1 MSTSGRLKGGGKVSN
16 FNGFFN
22 QYPYTNYHELN
33 LDYILKQLKELEKSI
48 SDFLEDAEKY
58 TDEVADNLKQIISD
72 LNIKIDNNYSTT
84 IKYIDEQDNILKN
97 GIDDLKTELSRLLD
111 NVNSLYIEAN
121 KYTDEAILNNN
132 EYIIKEV
139 SKGLEF
145 IKVLNYF
152 TGQYE
157 SVQDMFDFLAYL
169 HTQDAISYEELVTL
183 SVSYDEMAT
192 KNFDYTDLA
201 TKGKEIL
208 SNG

>member
-1 MSTSGRLKGGGKVSN
+1 MSS

-33 LDYILKQLKELEKSI
+33 LDYILKQLKELEKTI
-48 SDFLEDAEKY
+48 FDILENAEKY

-72 LNIKIDNNYSTT
+72 INIKIDGNYSET
-84 IKYIDEQDNILKN
+84 IKYIDDQDNILKYR
-97 GIDDLKTELSRLLD
+97 IDDLKTELSKLSD
-111 NVNSLYIEAN
+111 NINYLYVETN
-121 KYTDEAILNNN
+121 KYTDESILNNN

-157 SVQDMFDFLAYL
+157 SVQDMFNFLAYL
-169 HTQDAISYEELVTL
+169 HTQDAISYDELATL
-183 SVSYDEMAT
+183 NVSYDEIIA
-192 KNFDYTDLA
+192 KDFDYTDLA

>member
-1 MSTSGRLKGGGKVSN
+1 MSS

-48 SDFLEDAEKY
+48 SAILENAEKY

-72 LNIKIDNNYSTT
+72 LNIKIDSNYSAT
-84 IKYIDEQDNILKN
+84 IKYIDDKDNILKSE
-97 GIDDLKTELSRLLD
+97 IDDLKTELSKLSD
-111 NVNSLYIEAN
+111 NINSLYIKSN
-121 KYTDEAILNNN
+121 KYTDEAIFKNN

-157 SVQDMFDFLAYL
+157 SVQDMFNFLAYL
-169 HTQDAISYEELVTL
+169 HTQDAISYEELATL
-183 SVSYDEMAT
+183 NVSYDEIIE
-192 KNFDYTDLA
+192 KDFDYTDFA

>member
-1 MSTSGRLKGGGKVSN
+1 MSS

-48 SDFLEDAEKY
+48 SAILENAEKY
-58 TDEVADNLKQIISD
+58 TDKVADNLKQIISD
-72 LNIKIDNNYSTT
+72 LNIKIDGNYSKT
-84 IKYIDEQDNILKN
+84 IKYIDDQDNILKYR
-97 GIDDLKTELSRLLD
+97 IDDLKTELSKLSD
-111 NVNSLYIEAN
+111 NINSLYVEAN
-121 KYTDEAILNNN
+121 KYTDKAILNNN

-157 SVQDMFDFLAYL
+157 SVQDMFNFLAYL
-169 HTQDAISYEELVTL
+169 HTQDAISYEELATL
-183 SVSYDEMAT
+183 NVSYDEIIA
-192 KNFDYTDLA
+192 KDFDYTDLA

>member
-1 MSTSGRLKGGGKVSN
+1 MSS

-33 LDYILKQLKELEKSI
+33 LDYILKQLKELEKTI
-48 SDFLEDAEKY
+48 FDILENAEKY

-72 LNIKIDNNYSTT
+72 INIKIDGNYSET
-84 IKYIDEQDNILKN
+84 IKYIDDQDNILKYR
-97 GIDDLKTELSRLLD
+97 IDDLKTELSKLSD
-111 NVNSLYIEAN
+111 NINYLYVEAN

-157 SVQDMFDFLAYL
+157 SVQDMFNFLAYL
-169 HTQDAISYEELVTL
+169 HTQDAISYDELATL
-183 SVSYDEMAT
+183 NVSYDEIIA
-192 KNFDYTDLA
+192 KDFDYTDLA

>member
-1 MSTSGRLKGGGKVSN
+1 MSN

-84 IKYIDEQDNILKN
+84 IKYIDEQDNILKT

-157 SVQDMFDFLAYL
+157 SVQDMFNFLAYL
-169 HTQDAISYEELVTL
+169 HTQDAISYEELATL
-183 SVSYDEMAT
+183 SVSYDEMAA

>member
-1 MSTSGRLKGGGKVSN
+1 MSS

-48 SDFLEDAEKY
+48 SAILENAEKY

-72 LNIKIDNNYSTT
+72 LNIKIDSNYSAT
-84 IKYIDEQDNILKN
+84 IKYIDDKDNILKS
-97 GIDDLKTELSRLLD
+97 GIDDLKTELSKLSD
-111 NVNSLYIEAN
+111 NINSLYIESN
-121 KYTDEAILNNN
+121 KYTDEAILKNN

-157 SVQDMFDFLAYL
+157 SVQDMFNFLAYL
-169 HTQDAISYEELVTL
+169 HTQEAISYEELESL
-183 SVSYDEMAT
+183 NVSYDEIIE
-192 KNFDYTDLA
+192 KDFDYTDFA

>member
-1 MSTSGRLKGGGKVSN
+1 MSN

>member
-1 MSTSGRLKGGGKVSN
+1 MSSL
-16 FNGFFN
+16 NGFFN

-84 IKYIDEQDNILKN
+84 IKYIDEQDNILKT
-97 GIDDLKTELSRLLD
+97 GINDLKTELSRLLD

-157 SVQDMFDFLAYL
+157 SVQDMFNFLAYL

-183 SVSYDEMAT
+183 SVSYDEMVA

>member
-1 MSTSGRLKGGGKVSN
+1 MSN

-84 IKYIDEQDNILKN
+84 IKYIDEQDNILKT

-157 SVQDMFDFLAYL
+157 SVQDMFNFLAYL

-183 SVSYDEMAT
+183 SVSYDEMAA

>member
-1 MSTSGRLKGGGKVSN
+1 MSS

-48 SDFLEDAEKY
+48 SAILENAEKY

-72 LNIKIDNNYSTT
+72 LNIKIDSNYSAT
-84 IKYIDEQDNILKN
+84 IKYIDDKDNILKS
-97 GIDDLKTELSRLLD
+97 GIDELKTELSKLSD
-111 NVNSLYIEAN
+111 NINSLYIESN
-121 KYTDEAILNNN
+121 KYTDEAILKNN

-157 SVQDMFDFLAYL
+157 SVQDMFNFLAYL
-169 HTQDAISYEELVTL
+169 HTQEAISYEELESL
-183 SVSYDEMAT
+183 NVSYDEIIE
-192 KNFDYTDLA
+192 KDFDYTDFA